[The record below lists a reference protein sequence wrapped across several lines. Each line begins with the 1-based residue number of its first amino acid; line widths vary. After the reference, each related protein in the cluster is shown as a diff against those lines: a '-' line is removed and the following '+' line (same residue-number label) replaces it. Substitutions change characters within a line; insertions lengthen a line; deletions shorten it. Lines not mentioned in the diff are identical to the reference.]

1 MGSFKVKNAGTWKNI
16 TNPKVK
22 VAGAWTNIKKISV
35 KNAGT
40 WKTIWL
46 REEDVRWSSS
56 AVTTS
61 YGTVTEY
68 DSANTKD
75 GSFGDTSTFGYLFPA
90 DNPYTGS
97 SGYVVYSH
105 ASGSA
110 STAVVKVNNKFQ
122 GSASGYGNESATID
136 ISTNGGTSYSTILRS
151 RTSAQGSDG
160 SIVTSTSASLSVS
173 NRDQLKIRVSG
184 SYSWFYDSYYEW
196 WDYGVA
202 YFEIYDIYVT
212 FS

>member
-1 MGSFKVKNAGTWKNI
+1 MTFQVKANGSWVSI
-16 TNPKVK
+16 TDPQVK
-22 VAGAWTNIKKISV
+22 VSNAWTPVQSV
-35 KNAGT
+35 YVKDGGV
-40 WKTIWL
+40 WKEVWV
-46 REEDVRWSSS
+46 RAEDVRWSSS
-56 AVTTS
+56 SVTTA
-61 YGTVTEY
+61 YGTMTEY

-75 GSFGDTSTFGYLFPA
+75 GSFGDTTTFGYLYPSS
-90 DNPYTGS
+90 NEYTGS
-97 SGYVVYSH
+97 SGNVVYSH

-110 STAVVKVNNKFQ
+110 STAVVKINNKFV
-122 GSASGYGNESATID
+122 GAYSGFMNDSASID

-151 RTSAQGSDG
+151 RSANQGSDG

-184 SYSWFYDSYYEW
+184 SYSWYYDGYYEL
-196 WDYGVA
+196 WDYAYA